1 MEDHEGIIDFMP
13 KVDSVYPTYVSETL
27 YNFEHLKL
35 VGYLRCLDCDSEF
48 AIDQADSYMCRKVHQ
63 TVSRL
68 SNKGW
73 NDQDILKECKRIYG
87 NDILL
92 RHYEFNPPILVTA
105 I

>member
-1 MEDHEGIIDFMP
+1 MEDQEGLIDFMP
-13 KVDSVYPTYVSETL
+13 KADSVYPSYINETL

-35 VGYLRCLDCDSEF
+35 VGYLRCLDCDGEF